1 MSGGIISTIFALL
14 FAVVLVAGFWS
25 LIMYFAEMGSEE
37 GKKEYKGILIGS
49 ITALFL
55 LMCVYA
61 VLQWLGSLIGI

>member
-1 MSGGIISTIFALL
+1 
-14 FAVVLVAGFWS
+14 
-25 LIMYFAEMGSEE
+25 MGSEE